1 MSNHFTG
8 LKLGPPL
15 GDNRLDLTDLYAFQA
30 PADNTR
36 TVLILN
42 TNTFAAE
49 KDFHPDAI
57 YRINIDNDGDGETD
71 VAVSVVFSTS
81 EGGRQRAT
89 VYLAKGPEARS
100 PEAVGK
106 VIVANA
112 EASFGSTPNIVR
124 SGPYT
129 FFAGLRSDAF
139 FVDFEGILQL
149 FDHQGG
155 RNFTT
160 HPKMQG
166 GKAPW
171 TGKDRLANE
180 NVFAMVLELPT
191 SELGAR
197 PSVRIWGRCSVRRN
211 GQLVHVDRDGN
222 PTVGSFFNT
231 DETKEEYNRS
241 EPKHD
246 RERWLEQ
253 FVHVLGHTGNYTR
266 EEAIAAIDADKLLPD
281 MMTYDPSK
289 PAGYPNGRTFTDHV
303 VAHRLKFIS
312 KGAIPPDGLTPH
324 TDTLREFPY
333 LGTPHP
339 AGAKPA

>member
-15 GDNRLDLTDLYAFQA
+15 EDERLDLTDMYAFQA

-42 TNTFAAE
+42 TNTFAT
-49 KDFHPDAI
+49 KSDFHPDAI
-57 YRINIDNDGDGETD
+57 YRINIDNDGDCLTD
-71 VAVSVVFSTS
+71 VAVSFVFSKS

-89 VYLAKGPEARS
+89 VHLAKGAEARS

-106 VIVANA
+106 VIISDA
-112 EASFGSTPNIVR
+112 EVSFGATPNIVR

-129 FFAGLRSDAF
+129 SFAGVRSDAF

-149 FDHQGG
+149 FDHKGG

-160 HPKMQG
+160 HPRMEG

-171 TGKDRLANE
+171 TGKDRLIDE
-180 NVFAMVLELPT
+180 NCFAMVLELPT
-191 SELGAR
+191 SELGAN
-197 PSVRIWGRCSVRRN
+197 PSVRMWGRCSVRRN
-211 GQLVHVDRDGN
+211 GQLLHADRDGN

-231 DETKEEYNRS
+231 DETKEEYNRT
-241 EPKHD
+241 EPIHD
-246 RERWLEQ
+246 RERFLEQ
-253 FVHVLGHTGNYTR
+253 FIHVLGHTGNYTR

-281 MMTYDPSK
+281 MMSYDPSK
-289 PAGYPNGRTFTDHV
+289 PAGFPNGRTFTDHV
-303 VAHRLKFIS
+303 VAHRLTFIS
-312 KGAIPPDGLTPH
+312 KGAIPPDGLKPH
-324 TDTLREFPY
+324 TDTLKEFPY
-333 LGTPHP
+333 LGAPHP
-339 AGAKPA
+339 KKA